1 MKEIFLAFNWLVRGL
16 NKKAIIAL
24 LLFVLL
30 GLFQGVGLVL
40 IVPLLSITGIKS
52 LATKIDSSLI
62 DNATY
67 FFKLLHIP
75 ITFINVLIFFVLII
89 SGYSFLRFK
98 SAIVNQSI
106 TQTYSN
112 TLRKKLHALIIE
124 SEWIMIVQVKSSDLI
139 GLLSREISQISY
151 GLTILTQFTGTL
163 IVLIVH
169 IIMAFFISFQ
179 ITAWVLFCGI
189 ILFFLQKKLLSSSL
203 SNGKRNRQFLSDL
216 QSNLQEHFHNIKLA
230 KSQNLNE
237 QQKDSLNTISNKML
251 HNQIS
256 HTRQKAT
263 SDFTYDVGTAILIC
277 LFLYIVFQVYNEPV
291 LDLMILIYVFSRIL
305 PAFKSCFS
313 SIQSLLNIVPIINDV
328 RERMFLFEKHEENI
342 GFSVRKDYSFKDSIE
357 LKNVSFQYSEKKK
370 TISHIN
376 LQIKKGRITSIT
388 GASGEGKSTL
398 ADIITGLLKPS
409 SGVVLIDG
417 ISLHEIGYKNWR
429 DKIAYMTQ
437 ERFLFHDSI
446 KNNLL
451 WSNPMASEED
461 LWLALSQSNASE
473 YIKQLPDGINTIVGD
488 RGIRLSGGQRQR
500 IALAMALV
508 RKPDLLI
515 LDEATNELD
524 ESNEKEIYDTIFQ
537 LKESMT
543 IFIITHRL
551 SSMKMADDAYLFKD
565 GEISK
570 WEGI

>member
-1 MKEIFLAFNWLVRGL
+1 MKEIYLAFHWLVKGL
-16 NKKAIIAL
+16 SKKALIAL

-40 IVPLLSITGIKS
+40 IIPLLSITGIKGLS
-52 LATKIDSSLI
+52 SKIDSSLL
-62 DNATY
+62 DNATN
-67 FFKLLHIP
+67 FFTFLHIP
-75 ITFINVLIFFVLII
+75 ITFINVLVFFVIII
-89 SGYSFLRFK
+89 SVYSFLRYK
-98 SAIVNQSI
+98 SAIINQSI

-112 TLRKKLHALIIE
+112 LLRKKLHALIIE
-124 SEWIMIVQVKSSDLI
+124 SEWITIVRVKSSDLI
-139 GLLSREISQISY
+139 GLLSREISQISH
-151 GLTILTQFTGTL
+151 GLTVLTQFIGTL
-163 IVLIVH
+163 IVLTFHIV
-169 IIMAFFISFQ
+169 MAFVISFE
-179 ITAWVLFCGI
+179 ITAWVLFSGI
-189 ILFFLQKKLLSSSL
+189 ILFFIQKKLLTSSL
-203 SNGKRNRQFLSDL
+203 NNGKRNKQFLSDL

-237 QQKDSLNTISNKML
+237 QQKDSLNIISNQML
-251 HNQIS
+251 NNQLA

-277 LFLYIVFQVYNEPV
+277 IFLYIVFQVYNEPV
-291 LDLMILIYVFSRIL
+291 LDLMILIYIFSRIL
-305 PAFKSCFS
+305 PGFKSCFS
-313 SIQSLLNIVPIINDV
+313 SIQTLLNIVPIINDV
-328 RERMFLFEKHEENI
+328 RERMLHFEKYEENI
-342 GFSVRKDYSFKDSIE
+342 GLAVRKDYTLKNSIE
-357 LKNVSFQYSEKKK
+357 LKNVSFQYSDKKR
-370 TISHIN
+370 TINNVN

-409 SGVVLIDG
+409 SGAVLIDG
-417 ISLHEIGYKNWR
+417 ISLNEIGCKNWR
-429 DKIAYMTQ
+429 NKIAYMTQ

-451 WSNPMASEED
+451 WSNPSASEED
-461 LWLALSQSNASE
+461 LWLALRQSNASE
-473 YIKQLPDGINTIVGD
+473 YIKKLPDGIDTIVGD

-524 ESNEKEIYDTIFQ
+524 EFNEKEIYDTIFQ
-537 LKESMT
+537 LKDRMT

-570 WEGI
+570 WTEI